1 MTDSSATDNGV
12 TKSGV
17 TETGTGA
24 PPSLTALTTYLLSR
38 VGKDARGR
46 TAARLAG
53 RELRMW
59 HMAVLAAL
67 ADFGPHPQRDL
78 AVRLSIDPSD
88 MTKVLD
94 ELVARG
100 QVERTRDPHDRRRFS
115 VAVSASGKRELRRLT
130 AEARAVQD
138 EVLAPLDARE
148 REQLH
153 ALLAKVFAH
162 RYGR

>member
-1 MTDSSATDNGV
+1 M
-12 TKSGV
+12 
-17 TETGTGA
+17 TETET

-46 TAARLAG
+46 IAARLAR

-67 ADFGPHPQRDL
+67 ADFGPHAQRDL
-78 AVRLSIDPSD
+78 GARLSIDPSD
-88 MTKVLD
+88 MTKILD

-100 QVERTRDPHDRRRFS
+100 HVDRTRDPRDRRRFS
-115 VAVSASGKRELRRLT
+115 VAVSPSGVRELARLT

-148 REQLH
+148 RERLH

-162 RYGR
+162 RDVR